1 MKTLSAVT
9 PLRTIWEHQF
19 EPLDKGGRWRQEPVL
34 PATQH
39 INSPY
44 DLDARTGREKS
55 NLLDGLQG
63 ACYESPVSDLAPQ
76 LITHVETTPATGSR

>member
-44 DLDARTGREKS
+44 DLDARTGPTFWTGYK
-55 NLLDGLQG
+55 
-63 ACYESPVSDLAPQ
+63 V
-76 LITHVETTPATGSR
+76 HVTKAL